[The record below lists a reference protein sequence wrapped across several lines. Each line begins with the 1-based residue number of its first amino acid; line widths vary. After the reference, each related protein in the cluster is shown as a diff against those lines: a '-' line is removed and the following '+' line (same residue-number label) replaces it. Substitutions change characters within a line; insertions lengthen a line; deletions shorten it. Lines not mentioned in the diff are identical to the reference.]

1 MTVAGGERAAT
12 LFTRPALQL
21 VHRFAGGVPRLVNMI
36 GHRSL
41 LAAYVVRQRRVTARI
56 VRRANREIRTVPL
69 TAPQRSWSLRWAAP
83 VAALGLGLVMLDIPH
98 GGRQQP
104 VTVSDVVDRAPAVE
118 AAVASNAPIM
128 PEPPAPPTAPPAD
141 AAADVA
147 AFEQR
152 IGQLSPAKS
161 LWDALDAVFAAWQA
175 PVTKPGEATPLD
187 SLDILAHRRGLED
200 LHLTS
205 NLSMLR
211 LLDLPAV
218 LELRSSDTA
227 QPVYAALIGID
238 DDSVTLRVGG
248 ETLDVSPIVLD
259 PVWFGDAHVFWRDF
273 EWLGPTFGR
282 ETSGVH
288 VIRLQEL
295 LTHAGLFSGPAT
307 GKFGDETAAAVVDFQ
322 RSRRLDPDCRIGRLT
337 RIALYNAAG
346 SYPMPTLA
354 KRAQS

>member
-1 MTVAGGERAAT
+1 
-12 LFTRPALQL
+12 
-21 VHRFAGGVPRLVNMI
+21 
-36 GHRSL
+36 L

-69 TAPQRSWSLRWAAP
+69 ATPERSWSLRWAAP
-83 VAALGLGLVMLDIPH
+83 IAALGLGLVMLDVPH
-98 GGRQQP
+98 VGRQQP

-118 AAVASNAPIM
+118 AAVASSPPALTQ
-128 PEPPAPPTAPPAD
+128 PPAPPA

-147 AFEQR
+147 AFERR
-152 IGQLSPAKS
+152 IGQLAPASS

-175 PVTKPGEATPLD
+175 PTTKPGEATPLD

-248 ETLDVSPIVLD
+248 ETLDVSPVVLD

-282 ETSGVH
+282 EASGTH
-288 VIRLQEL
+288 VTRLQEL
-295 LTHAGLFSGPAT
+295 LAHAGLFDGPAT

-346 SYPMPTLA
+346 NYQMPSLA
-354 KRAQS
+354 KRAES